1 MKIRLSR
8 TAAPALLLLL
18 AACATPVEIEPI
30 GQQRLSVENSADQ
43 VAAFESVT
51 PVAEYTGWE
60 DVDMARPA
68 VAAAPPKVGDVLGN
82 GIVVTE
88 NVEAFWRAGLE
99 KEWRTARDLVPVLRE
114 EIGDDNRFRDYW
126 LASQMVQYLIHAG
139 QPELARARIEELSAA
154 EMALYGNN
162 VEALSQLG
170 QLAVWLDEPDNAIGY
185 HTKVLGAA
193 PGWWPPTFYV
203 TPPSNTEEMR
213 HLTGAKIRA
222 LIGVTVA
229 YVSKQ
234 DWQNA
239 VRWGDEC
246 RARAQDMIEL
256 TEHWLY
262 GMFLPA
268 TTHLYE
274 GYAWCLLHLADARAG
289 LTGDMAAGDPVWERA
304 GEFFAA
310 ARYRDR
316 DLVLSEHRDY
326 VARSIGARPRIG
338 ARIGPLPESAPEWN
352 PEYASL
358 IRARSSETE
367 FRESIDLPLPDAGSA
382 RLPTTGQESAYEFTV
397 TPELNAAT
405 SAFLRGEGNEALSLI
420 DIAELELDAGGGPK
434 NDVDRIFAWYLSYFR
449 VQVLI
454 QLGRGPDAEAALV
467 RSEKLEMAA
476 FGTNVNTR
484 ALRGEAKLW
493 QGRPQA
499 AIDDFVSVVRGLEDW
514 RMPTLFVFWPDV
526 AHNVAMT
533 RAHFRSYLG
542 MAGAMAL
549 TGDHEQAEAWAQAAE
564 DLIAEAYYNVHHPLN
579 RQYFFVD
586 PDIYFA
592 RGINLGI
599 LGAARMVNRKDPE
612 AGAALFDSARA
623 YFEALGFAAGQATVD
638 GFRVRALLEIGR
650 ADLAEPAAA
659 QAAKFAAENGLA
671 DLVWKIEALR
681 GEALLALGRP
691 RDAETAYR
699 AADTAVEA
707 VTGSLS
713 TDESKRRF
721 GIGKEQITRRLIE
734 LDIASGNM
742 EALFRDLERGRARA
756 FVDMLANRP
765 IAAGREKER
774 VSEIKSLDTEI
785 RAQRLR
791 NTAPGADRA
800 DGLKRER
807 ELLTRR
813 SALVEAL
820 RRRDPELA
828 DSLSVGTQTLPAV
841 QRKLAAGDRLAYA
854 LPPDR
859 DDRIRFLVVTKDTA
873 RVETSDLTEARLA
886 ELNGRIAASGR
897 SQVRSARG
905 EMIDAA
911 VDRWNIDSD
920 NRAPVVLT
928 RGEEGGP
935 GAVVTRGK
943 PAEPMKPAE
952 QKAAASEIGKGL
964 GLDRWGTD
972 GTLFVV
978 PRGSLYFLPWG
989 VLDQSAPVVVL
1000 PTGGWI
1006 ARGSGGVR
1014 GPLPA
1019 AVLGDPELNGEL
1031 PQLPGARREAVSVGG
1046 TYRVASLIGDDATE
1060 DALRASVEGGVDVL
1074 HLATHGTF
1082 NPYDPME
1089 SALFLASP
1097 SGSGADRLTAADLFE
1112 RPLAAKLVVLSA
1124 CETGLGRA
1132 EAGDDFLGL
1141 ARSFYLG
1148 GAVSVVNSL
1157 WPVEDAPTQLY
1168 MEAFHERAR
1177 HGDYAGGWLLARNRL
1192 REAGYPPSVYGAF
1205 ILGGAGRG

>member
-1 MKIRLSR
+1 MKRLVP
-8 TAAPALLLLL
+8 TFAACALLGLLS
-18 AACATPVEIEPI
+18 ACATPVEIAPI
-30 GQQRLSVENSADQ
+30 GEQALSAENTPAQ
-43 VAAFESVT
+43 IAAYESVSPRGT
-51 PVAEYTGWE
+51 HTGWE
-60 DVDMARPA
+60 EIDMAEPA
-68 VAAAPPKVGDVLGN
+68 EAAAPPKAGDVLGN
-82 GIVVTE
+82 GIEVTPTI
-88 NVEAFWRAGLE
+88 EAFWRAGLS
-99 KEWRTARDLVPVLRE
+99 KDWKLAQSLVP
-114 EIGDDNRFRDYW
+114 EIRAEIPDDNRFRDYW
-126 LASQMVQYLIHAG
+126 LSSQMVQYLIHAG
-139 QPELARARIEELSAA
+139 QPELAREKIAELSRE
-154 EMALYGNN
+154 EMSLFGNN

-170 QLAVWLDEPDNAIGY
+170 QLAVWLDEPDAAIGY
-185 HTKVLGAA
+185 HAKVLGAA
-193 PGWWPPTFYV
+193 PGWWPPTFYI

-213 HLTGAKIRA
+213 HLAGSKIRA

-229 YVSKQ
+229 HLSNQ
-234 DWQNA
+234 DWQEA
-239 VRWGDEC
+239 VRWGEEC
-246 RARAQDMIEL
+246 RVRTQELIEL

-262 GMFLPA
+262 GLFLPA

-289 LTGDMAAGDPVWERA
+289 LTGDLAAGEPVWERA
-304 GEFFAA
+304 LEFFEAA
-310 ARYRDR
+310 HYRDR
-316 DLVLSEHRDY
+316 ELVLAEHRDY
-326 VARSIGARPRIG
+326 IGRSVGARPRIG
-338 ARIGPLPESAPEWN
+338 GRIGPLPEPTADWN
-352 PEYASL
+352 PDYAAL
-358 IRARSSETE
+358 IQVRAADTE

-382 RLPTTGQESAYEFTV
+382 RLPSTGEESAYEFTV
-397 TPELNAAT
+397 TPELDAAT
-405 SAFLRGEGNEALSLI
+405 SSFLRGEGKAALGFLDSADQALAARGGAKNET
-420 DIAELELDAGGGPK
+420 
-434 NDVDRIFAWYLSYFR
+434 DRIYEWYLSYFR

-467 RSEKLEMAA
+467 ASEALELAA

-493 QGRPQA
+493 QGRPEA
-499 AIDDFVSVVRGLEDW
+499 AVQDFVSVVRGLEDW

-533 RAHFRSYLG
+533 RAHFRSHLG
-542 MAGAMAL
+542 MAGAMLL

-564 DLIAEAYYNVHHPLN
+564 DLISEAYYNVHHPLN

-599 LGAARMVNRKDPE
+599 LGAARVVNRRDPD
-612 AGAALFDSARA
+612 AGTQLFESARA

-638 GFRVRALLEIGR
+638 GFRVRALLDIGR

-659 QAAKFAAENGLA
+659 RAAAFAAENGLA

-681 GEALLALGRP
+681 GEALLALDRP
-691 RDAETAYR
+691 GEAERAYR

-721 GIGKEQITRRLIE
+721 GIGKEEITRRLIE
-734 LDIASGNM
+734 LDIESGNM

-765 IAAGREKER
+765 IAAGRQPEL
-774 VSEIKSLDTEI
+774 VSEINALDSDI

-791 NTAPGADRA
+791 NTAPGASRG
-800 DGLKRER
+800 DGLERER
-807 ELLTRR
+807 QLLARR
-813 SALVEAL
+813 ERLIERL

-828 DSLSVGTQTLPAV
+828 DSLSVGTQTLAAA
-841 QRKLAAGDRLAYA
+841 QRRLGPGDRLAYA
-854 LPPDR
+854 LPPDG
-859 DDRIRFLVVTKDTA
+859 DDRLRFLLVTPSRATVVTGK
-873 RVETSDLTEARLA
+873 LTEERLA
-886 ELNGRIAASGR
+886 ELNSRIAASGR
-897 SQVRSARG
+897 SLVRSARG
-905 EMIDAA
+905 EMIHATA
-911 VDRWNIDSD
+911 DRWNLDAAERVRPEPGGPAVD
-920 NRAPVVLT
+920 GGT
-928 RGEEGGP
+928 RG
-935 GAVVTRGK
+935 A
-943 PAEPMKPAE
+943 PAEPLDPAE
-952 QKAAASEIGKGL
+952 QKAAAEEIGR
-964 GLDRWGTD
+964 GLDLSGWGTT
-972 GTLFVV
+972 GTLYVV

-989 VLDQSAPVVVL
+989 VLDGKSPVVVL

-1006 ARGSGGVR
+1006 ARGASGGR

-1019 AVLGDPELNGEL
+1019 AVLGDPDLRGEL
-1031 PQLPGARREAVSVGG
+1031 PQLPGARREAVSVGKA
-1046 TYRVASLIGDDATE
+1046 YRVTSLIGADATE
-1060 DALRASVEGGVDVL
+1060 SALRRSVKGGVDVL

-1089 SALFLASP
+1089 SALFLADP
-1097 SGSGADRLTAADLFE
+1097 DAERADRLTAAELFE
-1112 RPLAAKLVVLSA
+1112 KPLSAKLVVLSA
-1124 CETGLGRA
+1124 CETGLGRL

-1177 HGDYAGGWLLARNRL
+1177 HGDYAGGWLLARDRL
-1192 REAGYPPSVYGAF
+1192 RDAGYPPSVYGAF
-1205 ILGGAGRG
+1205 VLGGAGRG

>member
-1 MKIRLSR
+1 MKMFRRSC
-8 TAAPALLLLL
+8 AAAAVFGLTSCAL
-18 AACATPVEIEPI
+18 PVDIPPI
-30 GQQRLSVENSADQ
+30 GEQALSVQNSPEQ
-43 VAAFESVT
+43 TRAFESVT
-51 PVAEYTGWE
+51 PKATYTGWE
-60 DVDMARPA
+60 EVDMAQPA
-68 VAAAPPKVGDVLGN
+68 EAAAPPKVGDVLGN

-88 NVEAFWRAGLE
+88 NIEAFWRAGLD
-99 KEWRTARDLVPVLRE
+99 KDWRKAESLLPVVRA
-114 EIGDDNRFRDYW
+114 EIPADNPFRDYW
-126 LASQMVQYLIHAG
+126 LSSQMVQYLIHAG
-139 QPELARARIEELSAA
+139 QPDLARAKVRELSDA
-154 EMALYGNN
+154 EMALFGNN

-170 QLAVWLDEPDNAIGY
+170 QLAVWLNEPNDAIGY

-193 PGWWPPTFYV
+193 PGWWPPTFYMM
-203 TPPSNTEEMR
+203 PPSNTEEMR
-213 HLTGAKIRA
+213 HIAGSKIRA

-229 YVSKQ
+229 YLSLQ
-234 DWQNA
+234 DWQEA
-239 VRWGDEC
+239 TRWGDEC
-246 RARAQDMIEL
+246 RAQTQELIEL

-262 GMFLPA
+262 GLVLKA

-274 GYAWCLLHLADARAG
+274 GYGWCLLHLADARAG
-289 LTGDMAAGDPVWERA
+289 LAGDMKAGEPVWERA
-304 GEFFAA
+304 LEFFGAA
-310 ARYRDR
+310 SYRDR
-316 DLVLSEHRDY
+316 ELVLAEHRDY
-326 VARSIGARPRIG
+326 VGRSIGALPRIG
-338 ARIGPLPESAPEWN
+338 ARIGPLPEPVTEWN
-352 PEYASL
+352 PDYASL
-358 IRARSSETE
+358 IRVRASDAE

-382 RLPTTGQESAYEFTV
+382 RLPQAGQVSAYEFVV
-397 TPELNAAT
+397 TPKLSAAT
-405 SAFLRGEGNEALSLI
+405 DAFLRGEGDAALALI
-420 DIAELELDAGGGPK
+420 DKAEEVLAVKGGPRDE
-434 NDVDRIFAWYLSYFR
+434 NARIYAWYLSYFR

-454 QLGRGPDAEAALV
+454 QLGRGPDAEAALGA
-467 RSEKLEMAA
+467 SEALEMAA

-493 QGRPQA
+493 QGRPEA
-499 AIDDFVSVVRGLEDW
+499 AIEDFVTVIRGLKDW

-542 MAGAMAL
+542 MAGAML
-549 TGDHEQAEAWAQAAE
+549 LKGDHQQAEAWAQAAE
-564 DLIAEAYYNVHHPLN
+564 DLIAEAYYNVNHPLN

-586 PDIYFA
+586 PDIYYA

-599 LGAARMVNRKDPE
+599 LGAARVVNRKDPE
-612 AGAALFDSARA
+612 AGAPLFQSARA
-623 YFEALGFAAGQATVD
+623 YFEALGYAAGQATVD
-638 GFRVRALLEIGR
+638 GFRVRALLDIGR

-681 GEALLALGRP
+681 GEALLDLGRP
-691 RDAETAYR
+691 RDAEKAFR

-734 LDIASGNM
+734 LDIRSGNM
-742 EALFRDLERGRARA
+742 SALFRDLERGRARA

-765 IAAGREKER
+765 IAAGRQPEL
-774 VSEIKSLDTEI
+774 VSKINALDTDI

-791 NTAPGADRA
+791 NTAPGASGG

-807 ELLTRR
+807 DLLARR
-813 SALVEAL
+813 ERLIAQL
-820 RRRDPELA
+820 RQRDPEIA
-828 DSLSVGTQTLPAV
+828 DSLSVGTQTLAAV
-841 QRKLAAGDRLAYA
+841 QRRLGAGDRLAYA
-854 LPPDR
+854 LPPDTDNR
-859 DDRIRFLVVTKDTA
+859 LRFLLVSSDSAKVVTGA
-873 RVETSDLTEARLA
+873 LTETRLA

-897 SQVRSARG
+897 SLVRSARG
-905 EMIDAA
+905 ELIEQANDPRTLQAADPDAPTPE
-911 VDRWNIDSD
+911 ST
-920 NRAPVVLT
+920 T
-928 RGEEGGP
+928 RGGP
-935 GAVVTRGK
+935 AQ
-943 PAEPMKPAE
+943 PLDPAE
-952 QKAAASEIGKGL
+952 QKAAAEEIGRGL
-964 GLDRWGTD
+964 QLAKWGTT
-972 GTLFVV
+972 GTLYVV

-989 VLDQSAPVVVL
+989 VLDERSPVVVL

-1006 ARGSGGVR
+1006 ARSTGGGR

-1019 AVLGDPELNGEL
+1019 AVLGDPDLKGEL
-1031 PQLPGARREAVSVGG
+1031 PQLPGARREAVSVGK
-1046 TYRVASLIGDDATE
+1046 TYDVASLIGPKATE
-1060 DALRASVEGGVDVL
+1060 AALRRSVEGGVDVL

-1082 NPYDPME
+1082 NPYDPMA
-1089 SALFLASP
+1089 SALFLADP
-1097 SGSGADRLTAADLFE
+1097 DGEHADRLTAAELFE
-1112 RPLAAKLVVLSA
+1112 NPLAAKLVVLSA

-1177 HGDYAGGWLLARNRL
+1177 LGDYAGGWVRARDRL

-1205 ILGGAGRG
+1205 VLGGAGRG